1 MRIYMQT
8 APNAERAPR
17 FYHLFLQQDLI
28 NGWTLVKENGQQGA
42 SGKVTKQQYDSWD
55 DALEAMLN
63 LRDRQ
68 LKRGFK
74 VVFVQGQDRP

>member
-1 MRIYMQT
+1 MRIFMQT
-8 APNAERAPR
+8 APEAERAPR

-28 NGWTLVKENGQQGA
+28 NGWTLVKENGQQGS
-42 SGKVTKQQYDSWD
+42 SGKVSKQQFESWD

-68 LKRGFK
+68 LNRGFS
-74 VVFVQGQDRP
+74 VVFVEGQEHP